1 MKRKGSSGVAGYG
14 DQGKMSKS
22 FKIITLG
29 CKVNQYE
36 SAFIEESLLDMGC
49 RRANQGREAE
59 LVVVNTC
66 IVTAR
71 ASYQS
76 RQALRRAIR
85 ENPGAI
91 IAAVGCYGQVF
102 PGELSKIDGVD
113 IIAGNK
119 GKSSLPRLLT
129 KASHHNPPL
138 VEKEEFGPLNH
149 FEQAPI
155 TRFSDRTRAFVK
167 IQDGCESFCSYCI
180 VPKARGPQRSLMP
193 DRVIELLNGL
203 ERSGYKEVVLAGVH
217 LGKYGAD
224 FGNDIDLTRLLA
236 EIGENRCRL
245 RIRLSSLE
253 PMEIGRELI
262 ALMAS
267 HDWLCR
273 HFHIPLQSGDD
284 EVLRR
289 MNRNYTARM
298 FTMVIDDISRFV
310 PLVCIGVDV
319 LVGFPG
325 ESDRAF
331 NNTFDLLQD
340 MPVSYLHVFPY
351 SRRDGTA
358 AAGFP
363 DQLDHKKI
371 KERTLL
377 LRRLDKQKRKVFWG
391 SLVGETFPVLTEGWL
406 PEDRHLISG
415 LSDNYVRFAFPSNS
429 LIKNEIVEV
438 RAEDVTE
445 RGIIARRLKD

>member
-1 MKRKGSSGVAGYG
+1 MKGKGSSGVAGYG
-14 DQGKMSKS
+14 DQRKMSKS

-49 RRANQGREAE
+49 RRANQAREAD

-85 ENPGAI
+85 ETPRAI

-102 PGELSKIDGVD
+102 PDELSKIDGVD

-119 GKSSLPRLLT
+119 GKSSLPGLLT
-129 KASHHNPPL
+129 KVSHHNPPL
-138 VEKEEFGPLNH
+138 VVREEFVPLNH
-149 FEQAPI
+149 FEHAPI
-155 TRFSDRTRAFVK
+155 TRFSDRTRAFLK

-180 VPKARGPQRSLMP
+180 VPKARGPQRSLGP
-193 DRVIELLNGL
+193 HRVIELLKGL

-224 FGNDIDLTRLLA
+224 FGNDMDLTKLLA
-236 EIGENRCRL
+236 EIRGNRCRL

-253 PMEIGRELI
+253 PMEIEENLI
-262 ALMAS
+262 ALTAR

-273 HFHIPLQSGDD
+273 HFHISLQSGDD

-289 MNRNYTARM
+289 MNRHYTARM
-298 FTMVIDDISRFV
+298 VTRVINDIARLI
-310 PLVCIGVDV
+310 PQVCIGVDV

-325 ESDRAF
+325 ETDRAF
-331 NNTFDLLQD
+331 NNTFGLLQD
-340 MPVSYLHVFPY
+340 LPVSYLHVFPY
-351 SRRDGTA
+351 SRREGTA

-363 DQLDHKKI
+363 DQLDHKNI

-377 LRRLDKQKRKVFWG
+377 LRRLDKEKRRIFWA
-391 SLVGETFPVLTEGWL
+391 SLVGGSFPVLTEGWV
-406 PEDRHLISG
+406 PGDGKQISG
-415 LSDNYVRFAFPSNS
+415 LSDNYVRFAFPSSS
-429 LIKNEIVEV
+429 LIKNEIVKV
-438 RAEDVTE
+438 RAERVTE
-445 RGIIARRLKD
+445 RGIAARKLMD

>member
-1 MKRKGSSGVAGYG
+1 MA
-14 DQGKMSKS
+14 KS
-22 FKIITLG
+22 FRIITLG

-49 RRANQGREAE
+49 RRADQAREAE

-76 RQALRRAIR
+76 RQAIRRAIR
-85 ENPGAI
+85 KNPGAI

-119 GKSSLPRLLT
+119 GKSSLPGLLT

-138 VEKEEFGPLNH
+138 VVRKEFGPLNH

-155 TRFSDRTRAFVK
+155 TRFSDRTRAFLK

-180 VPKARGPQRSLMP
+180 VPKARGRQRSLGP
-193 DRVIELLNGL
+193 RRVIELLNGL

-224 FGNDIDLTRLLA
+224 FGNDMDLTKLLA
-236 EIGENRCRL
+236 EIGRNRCQL
-245 RIRLSSLE
+245 RIRLSSVE

-273 HFHIPLQSGDD
+273 HFHISLQSGDD
-284 EVLRR
+284 EILRR
-289 MNRNYTARM
+289 MNRDYTARM
-298 FTMVIDDISRFV
+298 FTRAIEDIIRLV
-310 PLVCIGVDV
+310 PLVCIGVDA

-340 MPVSYLHVFPY
+340 IPVSYLHVFPY
-351 SRRDGTA
+351 SRRDETA

-363 DQLDHKKI
+363 DQLDHKEI
-371 KERTLL
+371 KERTFL
-377 LRRLDKQKRKVFWG
+377 LRRLDKEKRKAFWD
-391 SLVGETFPVLTEGWL
+391 SLVGEIFPVLTEGWV
-406 PEDRHLISG
+406 PGDRHLISG
-415 LSDNYVRFAFPSNS
+415 LSDNYVRFTFPSNS
-429 LIKNEIVEV
+429 LIKNRIVKV
-438 RAEDVTE
+438 RAEYVTE
-445 RGIIARRLKD
+445 TGVAARRLMD